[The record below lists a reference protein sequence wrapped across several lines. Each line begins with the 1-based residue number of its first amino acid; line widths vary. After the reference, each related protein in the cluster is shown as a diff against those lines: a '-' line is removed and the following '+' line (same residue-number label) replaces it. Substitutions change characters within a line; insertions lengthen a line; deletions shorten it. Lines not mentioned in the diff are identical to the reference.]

1 MYIKRERYLSK
12 IRPFYDVDLIKVLT
26 GVRRCGKSIL
36 LEQIK
41 EEFIENQNLL
51 VLLDWTF
58 PEKEND
64 EEVAQQK
71 LDEFMRKMEQRK
83 PNSLRIP

>member
-1 MYIKRERYLSK
+1 MKNFLNRYFADELTSDEK
-12 IRPFYDVDLIKVLT
+12 TNFLQEVDNSEEL
-26 GVRRCGKSIL
+26 
-36 LEQIK
+36 K

-58 PEKEND
+58 PKKEND

>member
-1 MYIKRERYLSK
+1 MKNFLNRYFADELTSDEK
-12 IRPFYDVDLIKVLT
+12 TSFLQEVDNSEEL
-26 GVRRCGKSIL
+26 
-36 LEQIK
+36 K

-51 VLLDWTF
+51 VFLDWTF

>member
-1 MYIKRERYLSK
+1 MKNFLNRYLADELTSDEK
-12 IRPFYDVDLIKVLT
+12 TNFLQEVDNSEEL
-26 GVRRCGKSIL
+26 
-36 LEQIK
+36 K

>member
-1 MYIKRERYLSK
+1 MKNFLNRYFADELTSDEK
-12 IRPFYDVDLIKVLT
+12 TNFLQEVDNSEEL
-26 GVRRCGKSIL
+26 
-36 LEQIK
+36 K

>member
-1 MYIKRERYLSK
+1 MKNFLNRYFADELTSDEKRIFLQE
-12 IRPFYDVDLIKVLT
+12 VDNSEEFK
-26 GVRRCGKSIL
+26 K
-36 LEQIK
+36 
-41 EEFIENQNLL
+41 EFIENQNL
-51 VLLDWTF
+51 VALLDWTF
-58 PEKEND
+58 PENEND

>member
-1 MYIKRERYLSK
+1 MKNFLNRYFADELTSDEKRNFLQE
-12 IRPFYDVDLIKVLT
+12 VDNSEEL
-26 GVRRCGKSIL
+26 
-36 LEQIK
+36 K
-41 EEFIENQNLL
+41 EEFIENQNLV

-58 PEKEND
+58 PENEND